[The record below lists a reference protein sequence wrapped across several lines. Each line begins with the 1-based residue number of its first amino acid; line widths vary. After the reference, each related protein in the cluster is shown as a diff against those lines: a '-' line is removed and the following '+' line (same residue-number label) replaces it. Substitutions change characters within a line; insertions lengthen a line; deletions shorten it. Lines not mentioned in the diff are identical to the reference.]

1 MRGAPMPGSFHFL
14 LDFKP
19 GLSFNG
25 IIMFAVIET
34 GGKQY
39 RVSPGTK
46 IKVEKLASEGESF
59 VFDKVLLVSD
69 GKELKIGK
77 PYLEGSKVEAKVV
90 KQARAKKIIVFRYHS
105 KTRYRKKKG
114 HRQPFTEV
122 EVTKIS
128 G

>member
-1 MRGAPMPGSFHFL
+1 
-14 LDFKP
+14 
-19 GLSFNG
+19 
-25 IIMFAVIET
+25 MFAIIET

-46 IKVEKLASEGESF
+46 IKVEKLVSEGEGF

-69 GKELKIGK
+69 GKEVKVGK

-90 KQARAKKIIVFRYHS
+90 KQGRAKKIIVFRYHS

>member
-1 MRGAPMPGSFHFL
+1 
-14 LDFKP
+14 
-19 GLSFNG
+19 
-25 IIMFAVIET
+25 MFAVIET

-39 RVSPGTK
+39 RVSLGTK

-69 GKELKIGK
+69 GKEVKIGK

-90 KQARAKKIIVFRYHS
+90 KQGRAKKIIVFRYHS

>member
-1 MRGAPMPGSFHFL
+1 
-14 LDFKP
+14 
-19 GLSFNG
+19 
-25 IIMFAVIET
+25 MFAVIET

-46 IKVEKLASEGESF
+46 IKVEKLAPEGEDF

-69 GKELKIGK
+69 GKEVKVGK

-90 KQARAKKIIVFRYHS
+90 KQGRARKIIVFRYHS

-122 EVTKIS
+122 EVTKIKA
-128 G
+128 